1 LTFRFSEISISVA
14 FEVAT
19 EVFALGIVYVLINPA
34 FENYIKIGRTINLEQ
49 RLRSL
54 DNTSVPLPFR
64 CVFAV
69 EVEDENEVE
78 RLLHQ
83 AFADNRTRTT
93 REFFEVD
100 AHRVIAAMKL
110 TRGRDVTPKDDIA
123 EDEEGIRAIEK
134 AARKPR
140 RIYSLFDA
148 NLKIGDVLRYANNE
162 NITAE
167 VTAEK
172 KILFEGVET
181 SLSASA
187 LTLLQRDGYKWR
199 TVNGWNFWMFENETV
214 AERLNNILEEKV
226 AEEGD
231 E

>member
-1 LTFRFSEISISVA
+1 MTFRFSEISISVA

-19 EVFALGIVYVLINPA
+19 EGFALGIVYVLINPA

>member
-1 LTFRFSEISISVA
+1 M
-14 FEVAT
+14 
-19 EVFALGIVYVLINPA
+19 GIVYVLTNPA
-34 FENYIKIGRTINLEQ
+34 FENYVKIGKTINLEQ

-140 RIYSLFDA
+140 KIYSLFDA
-148 NLKIGDVLRYANNE
+148 KLKIGDVLRYANNE

-167 VTAEK
+167 VVGEK
-172 KILFEGVET
+172 KVLFEGVET

-187 LTLLQRDGYKWR
+187 LMLLQRDGYKWR

-214 AERLNNILEEKV
+214 AERLNSILEEQV

>member
-1 LTFRFSEISISVA
+1 M
-14 FEVAT
+14 
-19 EVFALGIVYVLINPA
+19 GIVYVLTNPA
-34 FENYIKIGRTINLEQ
+34 FENYVKIGKTINLEQ

-69 EVEDENEVE
+69 EVEDENAVE

-100 AHRVIAAMKL
+100 ARRVIAAMKL

-140 RIYSLFDA
+140 KIYSLFDA
-148 NLKIGDVLRYANNE
+148 KLKIGDVLRYANNE
-162 NITAE
+162 DITAE
-167 VTAEK
+167 VIGAK
-172 KILFEGVET
+172 KVLFEGVET

-214 AERLNNILEEKV
+214 AERLNSILEEQV
-226 AEEGD
+226 TEEGD